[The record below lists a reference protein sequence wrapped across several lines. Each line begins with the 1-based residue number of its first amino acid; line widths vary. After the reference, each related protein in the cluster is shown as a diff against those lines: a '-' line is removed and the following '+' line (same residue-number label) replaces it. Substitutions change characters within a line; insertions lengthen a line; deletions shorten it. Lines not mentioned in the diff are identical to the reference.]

1 MIRVLE
7 VLVSI
12 LIVFL
17 LAVIIG
23 VFLPDSGHV
32 ERSVEVSNPV
42 RQVYDSVNTFRR
54 FPEWSALR
62 ANDPQV
68 KFDLSGPES
77 GVGARVGWTSAD
89 PKLGNGTLTI
99 ASSEPDSEVK
109 MAVENEWSGTDK
121 TYTVTLT
128 PSANGRTVTIKW
140 AYDVKYGWNLLW
152 RYAGLYIHG
161 LPDRLVQDSLGNL
174 SNTLATFPNAD
185 YRDQAISVVDVTAR
199 PVLLIR
205 AKVPRSLDEIA
216 IATDEAVA
224 KIDAVIQKAG
234 LQKAGPLTTI
244 TTSWGNEN
252 YVFDVAVPVSGD
264 TFTLDGK
271 EFKIAAAPEPNA
283 EAEVEDADAADA
295 APVPEDG
302 AVPEGPKVYLPGD
315 IDERGYLVI
324 TDTIRGTLSYG
335 GKALVTDYTGNP
347 AALPLLRLMERAYA
361 ETHGYAYS
369 EMGTGRPY
377 DELISDPAVTPQ
389 DEQVLKVYLPVTID

>member
-7 VLVSI
+7 ILVSI

-17 LAVIIG
+17 LAVVIG
-23 VFLPDSGHV
+23 VFLPDSGHI

-42 RQVYDSVNTFRR
+42 RQVYDSVNNFRR
-54 FPEWSALR
+54 FPQWSALR
-62 ANDPQV
+62 ANDPRV
-68 KFDLSGPES
+68 TFERSGPES
-77 GVGARVGWTSAD
+77 GVGARIAWKSEVEKIGDGA
-89 PKLGNGTLTI
+89 LTI

-109 MAVENEWSGTDK
+109 MALDNDWSGTDK
-121 TYTVTLT
+121 VYTITLT

-140 AYDVKYGWNLLW
+140 SYDVKYGWNLLW

-161 LPDRLVQDSLGNL
+161 TPDRLVQDSLGNL

-185 YRDQAISVVDVTAR
+185 YRDQTIEVVDVQSR
-199 PVLLIR
+199 PLLLIR

-244 TTSWGNEN
+244 TTNWGADN
-252 YVFDVAVPVSGD
+252 YVFDIAVPVSSD

-271 EFKIAAAPEPNA
+271 EFRIAAAPETA
-283 EAEVEDADAADA
+283 AAAEDADVEESADPAA
-295 APVPEDG
+295 
-302 AVPEGPKVYLPGD
+302 EGSTGEKVFQPGEL
-315 IDERGYLVI
+315 DERGYLVV

-369 EMGTGRPY
+369 EMGTGRAY
-377 DELISDPAVTPQ
+377 DETISDPATTPQ
-389 DEQVLKVYLPVTID
+389 DEQELKVYLPVTIE